1 MLLHYISTI
10 STAGVALASAVVAA
24 PSQPRDLLSQ
34 SANPPTW
41 QTKVPVSVPPSAS
54 IATPLE
60 SLPKSSFPNFTYTH
74 DHTQPPTLRRF
85 TLRLSEVQGAP
96 DGYSRS
102 HFAVNG
108 KMPGDAIHVNADDEV
123 EVKVINDLG
132 KEESASFHHHGLDM
146 TDTVSGFAR
155 QLRALAC
162 SPAQQC

>member
-1 MLLHYISTI
+1 MLLHYISKAAI
-10 STAGVALASAVVAA
+10 ILASVTLAA
-24 PSQPRDLLSQ
+24 PSQPKDLLSH
-34 SANPPTW
+34 ANQPTW
-41 QTKVPVSVPPSAS
+41 QTKEPESAHPVTSIVP
-54 IATPLE
+54 TPLQQSSN
-60 SLPKSSFPNFTYTH
+60 SLLPNYTCTH

-123 EVKVINDLG
+123 EVTVINDLG
-132 KEESASFHHHGLDM
+132 KEQSTSFHHHGLDM